1 MKFKSL
7 SLSLLLLIFTMLVFN
22 ACAEKK
28 SEKEPEKVEEN
39 IEGKSDMVAYQ
50 CPMDCEEGKT
60 YHEAGS
66 CPVCKMDLK
75 EVDGAKAMNCK
86 KDKDGNCSCKEGA
99 CQCDDC
105 AKHTAMN
112 CTKDEDGNCSCKKGE
127 CQCENCA
134 EHS

>member
-1 MKFKSL
+1 MKLKSL
-7 SLSLLLLIFTMLVFN
+7 SLSLIVLVFSMFVFT

-28 SEKEPEKVEEN
+28 SKEKPEKVEET
-39 IEGKSDMVAYQ
+39 SAMVEYQ
-50 CPMDCEEGKT
+50 CPMDCEDGKT

-75 EVDGAKAMNCK
+75 EVNGSKTMNCT
-86 KDKDGNCSCKEGA
+86 KDMDGNCSCKKGA
-99 CQCDDC
+99 CQCEDC

-112 CTKDEDGNCSCKKGE
+112 CTKDKDGNCSCKKGE